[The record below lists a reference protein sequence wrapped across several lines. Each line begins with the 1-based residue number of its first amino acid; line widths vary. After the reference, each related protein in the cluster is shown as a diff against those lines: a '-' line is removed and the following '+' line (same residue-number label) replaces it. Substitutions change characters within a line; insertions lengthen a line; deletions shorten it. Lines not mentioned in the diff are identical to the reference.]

1 MPKNIFT
8 GEEVSKDNPNAALL
22 TGTGFSGQFS
32 AGLLPPEEKQEQYVA
47 ENLQAFT
54 EKAESEEGLTG
65 DDIIMTARSFID
77 GLWFNKSDEAGS
89 YMAAT
94 AVYILN
100 PEMRDKSIPQIA
112 DEMQLGLEAE
122 SARFAEESPW
132 AAGISNVAGS
142 VLSPVSLATGGV
154 LSQAAKLRSGAQ
166 AGKAVDEVGASLG
179 GAFARTGAD
188 DAAGLAAQLG
198 RQQAGTRV
206 FGVGGDATGALA
218 QTLSKANPMAALGV
232 TGGVVGLE
240 GAVIGAEGDT
250 WAEKAKNAAFTA
262 GISAAVPFAF
272 AGLKKTYDFATESKM
287 AQQLGS
293 GANFTNLMFT
303 EHGLSQVYR
312 SVISK
317 AYGGRTLSEQQARQ
331 VAGRAAPAAAA
342 RKAVQE
348 VKEESKNKVA
358 NATAAIKRNT
368 VEAIE
373 ETGLRLDDQIVEVNK
388 LAAEA
393 RGAQKIEY
401 EDQLALL
408 TEAKNNVGAAKAL
421 AVKEADASVNAANA
435 GFRGQALRESAPS
448 GTPQDEINALG
459 ALDPQDANVA
469 LDDLWRKYGF
479 KVADGKTY
487 TINKDEVAAFI
498 DSIADEYSD
507 LVLVGAEKGGIINAV
522 KKYVVDEI
530 GRKAPDGVIKG
541 EDLLQ
546 LRSTIGRAIN
556 GLSDGSV
563 STRRFSSEVQAHFHD
578 LLESGLNAAERK
590 TFASDRAAWGVRST
604 VDEAT
609 VKASGGDARAG
620 AFTGSD
626 YLNALRSFS
635 PRFSARGGGRLQK
648 EAQELAAV
656 TERNKQNILDLAES
670 EAQRIGNEAIRDK
683 ALLRR
688 QFEITRNKLNAKEA
702 EEIAAIRKDKAV
714 NKASEQGKEIIRLR
728 IAETKEKYALQ
739 LANLD
744 AAAAKAKN
752 EMDSLK
758 TLMPSNFKGSVFEN
772 LFNTAIT
779 GQAVTTLLEPIGL
792 RPTIGAT
799 LLTGFGGAKVLS
811 QEITQR
817 ILARQTPVQQGL
829 REFSEAAGQALESR
843 GITAP
848 VAQAG
853 GAVGGTTGQFTT
865 PQGVM
870 FDEER
875 KETLRKLPTSGK
887 AALYRNLKANKR
899 LDRLEAEDP
908 KLFKELERAYNA
920 GRN

>member
-1 MPKNIFT
+1 MPKSIYT
-8 GEEVSKDNPNAALL
+8 GKEVSPDSPFASLA
-22 TGTGFSGQFS
+22 TGTGYSSPFSV
-32 AGLLPPEEKQEQYVA
+32 AALPPEEKQEQYVA

-54 EKAESEEGLTG
+54 EKVESEEGLTG

-77 GLWFNKSDEAGS
+77 GLWFNKADEAGS

-94 AVYILN
+94 AVYALN

-206 FGVGGDATGALA
+206 FGVGGDATGKIA
-218 QTLSKANPMAALGV
+218 QTLSKASPMAALGV

-272 AGLKKTYDFATESKM
+272 AGIKKTYDFGTESKM
-287 AQQLGS
+287 AQQLGE

-303 EHGLSQVYR
+303 EHGLAQVYK
-312 SVISK
+312 SVVAK

-348 VKEESKNKVA
+348 VKEESKKKVA
-358 NATAAIKRNT
+358 NATAAIQRNT

-373 ETGLRLDDQIVEVNK
+373 ETGLRLDDQIVEVK
-388 LAAEA
+388 RLSAEA
-393 RGAQKIEY
+393 QGAQKVEY

-459 ALDPQDANVA
+459 ALDPQDANAA

-498 DSIADEYSD
+498 DSIVDDYSD
-507 LVLVGAEKGGIINAV
+507 LALVGAEKGGIINAV
-522 KKYVVDEI
+522 KQFVVDEI

-556 GLSDGSV
+556 GLSNESV
-563 STRRFSSEVQAHFHD
+563 STRRFSSEVQGHFHD
-578 LLESGLNAAERK
+578 LLESGLSAAERK
-590 TFASDRAAWGVRST
+590 TFAADRAAWGIRST

-609 VKASGGDARAG
+609 IKASGGDARAG
-620 AFTGSD
+620 AFTGKD
-626 YLNALRSFS
+626 YLDALRSFS
-635 PRFSARGGGRLQK
+635 PRFSGRGAGRLQQ

-670 EAQRIGNEAIRDK
+670 EAKRIGNEAIRDK

-688 QFEITRNKLNAKEA
+688 QFEITRNKLKAKEA
-702 EEIAAIRKDKAV
+702 EEIADIRRELAIVKSTER
-714 NKASEQGKEIIRLR
+714 GKELLQTR
-728 IAETKEKYALQ
+728 IAQTREKYALQ
-739 LANLD
+739 LTNVD
-744 AAAAKAKN
+744 EAAAKAKN

-758 TLMPSNFKGSVFEN
+758 SLMPSNFQGSVFEN
-772 LFNTAIT
+772 LFNTALV
-779 GQAVTTLLEPIGL
+779 GQAVLIPAPSAASQIV
-792 RPTIGAT
+792 PT
-799 LLTGFGGAKVLS
+799 LLTGFGGSKVLA
-811 QEITQR
+811 QEVTQR
-817 ILARQTPVQQGL
+817 ILARQSSGQQRL

-853 GAVGGTTGQFTT
+853 GAVGGTVGQFTT

-870 FDEER
+870 FDKER

-887 AALYRNLKANKR
+887 AALYRNLEKKGV

-908 KLFKELERAYNA
+908 EFFKELQRAGNA

>member
-1 MPKNIFT
+1 MPKSIYT
-8 GEEVSKDNPNAALL
+8 GQEVSPDSPFASLA
-22 TGTGFSGQFS
+22 TGTGYSSPFSV
-32 AGLLPPEEKQEQYVA
+32 AALPPEEKQEQYVA
-47 ENLQAFT
+47 ENLQAFV

-65 DDIIMTARSFID
+65 NDILMTARSFID
-77 GLWFNKSDEAGS
+77 GLWLNKSDGPGS

-94 AVYILN
+94 AVYALN

-112 DEMQLGLEAE
+112 DEMQLSLEAQ
-122 SARFAEESPW
+122 SARFTEESPW

-142 VLSPVSLATGGV
+142 ILSPVTLAAGGV

-166 AGKAVDEVGASLG
+166 AGKSVDEVGASLG
-179 GAFARTGAD
+179 GSFARRGAE
-188 DAAGLAAQLG
+188 DAAGLAAKLG
-198 RQQAGTRV
+198 REQAATTGRL
-206 FGVGGDATGALA
+206 FKGVDPAGALA
-218 QTLSKANPMAALGV
+218 QKLSTVKPLTALSV

-250 WAEKAKNAAFTA
+250 WAEKGKNALFTA

-272 AGLKKTYDFATESKM
+272 AGLKKTYDFITESKM
-287 AQQLGS
+287 AQQLGE

-303 EHGLSQVYR
+303 EHGLAQVYR

-348 VKEESKNKVA
+348 VKEESKKKVET
-358 NATAAIKRNT
+358 ATAAIQRNT

-373 ETGLRLDDQIVEVNK
+373 ETGLRLDEQIVEVK
-388 LAAEA
+388 RLSAEA
-393 RGAQKIEY
+393 QGAQKVEY

-459 ALDPQDANVA
+459 ALDPQDANAA

-487 TINKDEVAAFI
+487 TINKDGVASFI

-522 KKYVVDEI
+522 KQYVVAEI

-635 PRFSARGGGRLQK
+635 PRFSARGGGRLQQ

-670 EAQRIGNEAIRDK
+670 EAKRIGNEAIRDK

-688 QFEITRNKLNAKEA
+688 QFEITRNKLKAKEA
-702 EEIAAIRKDKAV
+702 EEIADIRRELAIVKSTER
-714 NKASEQGKEIIRLR
+714 GKELLQTR
-728 IAETKEKYALQ
+728 IAQTREKYALQ
-739 LANLD
+739 LTNVD
-744 AAAAKAKN
+744 EAAAKAKN

-758 TLMPSNFKGSVFEN
+758 SLMPSNFQGSVFEN
-772 LFNTAIT
+772 LFNTALV
-779 GQAVTTLLEPIGL
+779 GQAVLIPAPSIASKILPTLGF
-792 RPTIGAT
+792 
-799 LLTGFGGAKVLS
+799 GFGGAKVLS

-817 ILARQTPVQQGL
+817 ILARQTSGQQRL
-829 REFSEAAGQALESR
+829 REFSGAAGQALESR
-843 GITAP
+843 GITSP

-887 AALYRNLKANKR
+887 AALYRNLEAKGV
-899 LDRLEAEDP
+899 LDKLEAEDP
-908 KLFKELERAYNA
+908 EFFKELQRAKNA

>member
-1 MPKNIFT
+1 MPTSIYT
-8 GEEVSKDNPNAALL
+8 GQEISKDNPYASIAAGVGYSNPYEVSALEA
-22 TGTGFSGQFS
+22 GQ
-32 AGLLPPEEKQEQYVA
+32 KQEQYVA
-47 ENLQAFT
+47 ENLQAFS
-54 EKAESEEGLTG
+54 EKVESEEGLTA
-65 DDIIMTARSFID
+65 DDLLMTARAFID
-77 GLWFNKSDEAGS
+77 GLWLNKADEAGS
-89 YMAAT
+89 YMSAI
-94 AVYILN
+94 AVYALN
-100 PEMRDKSIPQIA
+100 PELRDKSIPQIA
-112 DEMQLGLEAE
+112 DEMQLSLEAE

-132 AAGISNVAGS
+132 AAGISNVVGS
-142 VLSPVSLATGGV
+142 VVSPVTLAAGGV
-154 LSQAAKLRSGAQ
+154 LGQAARLRPGVQ
-166 AGKAVDEVGASLG
+166 AGKAADEVGATLG
-179 GAFARTGAD
+179 GAFARTGGD
-188 DAAGLAAQLG
+188 DAAALAAQLG
-198 RQQAGTRV
+198 RQQAATRV
-206 FGVGGDATGALA
+206 SGLDPTGKIA
-218 QTLSKANPMAALGV
+218 QTLSKASPMGILGA
-232 TGGVVGLE
+232 TAGVGAVE
-240 GAVIGAEGDT
+240 GAIIGAEGET
-250 WAEKAKNAAFTA
+250 WEDKARNATFTA

-272 AGLKKTYDFATESKM
+272 AGLKKTYDFATEPKM
-287 AQQLGS
+287 AQQLGE
-293 GANFTNLMFT
+293 GADFTNLMFT
-303 EHGLSQVYR
+303 EHGLAQVYR
-312 SVISK
+312 SVVAK

-342 RKAVQE
+342 RKVVQT
-348 VKEESKNKVA
+348 VKEESKKKVDD
-358 NATAAIKRNT
+358 ATAAIKRNT

-373 ETGLRLDDQIVEVNK
+373 ETGLRLDEQIEEVK
-388 LAAEA
+388 RLAAQS
-393 RGAQKIEY
+393 RGAEKVEY

-408 TEAKNNVGAAKAL
+408 NEAKNNAGAAKAL

-435 GFRGQALRESAPS
+435 GFRGQALREAAPS

-469 LDDLWRKYGF
+469 LDDLWKKYGF

-530 GRKAPDGVIKG
+530 GRKAPDGAIKG

-620 AFTGSD
+620 AFTGKD
-626 YLNALRSFS
+626 YLDALRSFS
-635 PRFSARGGGRLQK
+635 PRFAARGAGRLQQ

-656 TERNKQNILDLAES
+656 TERNKQNILDLADS
-670 EAQRIGNEAIRDK
+670 EARRIAEEAVKDK

-688 QFEITRNKLNAKEA
+688 QFQTTRDKLLAREK
-702 EEIAAIRKDKAV
+702 EEIAALRREQAV
-714 NKASEQGKEIIRLR
+714 AKASEQGKELLRIR

-739 LANLD
+739 LADLD
-744 AAAAKAKN
+744 EAAAKAKN

-758 TLMPSNFKGSVFEN
+758 SLMPSNFQGSVFEN
-772 LFNTAIT
+772 LFNTAII
-779 GQAVTTLLEPIGL
+779 GQGVTIVAPSI
-792 RPTIGAT
+792 PSQIGAT
-799 LLTGFGGAKVLS
+799 LALGFGGATVLS
-811 QEITQR
+811 QEVTQR
-817 ILARQTPVQQGL
+817 ILARQTGRQQRL
-829 REFSEAAGQALESR
+829 REFTEGLGESLETRGIAPTAQTTGLQAGLAGQA
-843 GITAP
+843 
-848 VAQAG
+848 V
-853 GAVGGTTGQFTT
+853 T
-865 PQGVM
+865 PKGLM
-870 FDEER
+870 FSEER
-875 KETLRKLPTSGK
+875 KEMVRKMPTSGK

>member
-32 AGLLPPEEKQEQYVA
+32 VDLLPPEEKQEQYVA

-54 EKAESEEGLTG
+54 EKVESEEGLTG
-65 DDIIMTARSFID
+65 NDILMTARSFID
-77 GLWFNKSDEAGS
+77 GLWFNKSDGPGS

-94 AVYILN
+94 AVYALN

-112 DEMQLGLEAE
+112 DEMQLSLEAQ
-122 SARFAEESPW
+122 SARFTEESPW
-132 AAGISNVAGS
+132 AAGIANVAGS

-188 DAAGLAAQLG
+188 DAAGLAAKLG
-198 RQQAGTRV
+198 REQAATTGR
-206 FGVGGDATGALA
+206 FYKGVDPAGALA
-218 QTLSKANPMAALGV
+218 QKLSTVKPLTALGV

-272 AGLKKTYDFATESKM
+272 AGLKKTYDFGTESKM

-303 EHGLSQVYR
+303 EHGLAQVYK

-317 AYGGRTLSEQQARQ
+317 AYGGRTLTEQQARQ

-348 VKEESKNKVA
+348 VKEESKKRVA
-358 NATAAIKRNT
+358 NATAAIQRNT

-373 ETGLRLDDQIVEVNK
+373 ETGLRLDEQIVEVK
-388 LAAEA
+388 RLSAEA
-393 RGAQKIEY
+393 QGAQKVEY

-459 ALDPQDANVA
+459 ALDPQDANAA

-522 KKYVVDEI
+522 KQYVVAEI

-635 PRFSARGGGRLQK
+635 PRFSARGGGRLQQ

-670 EAQRIGNEAIRDK
+670 EAKRIGNEAIRDK

-688 QFEITRNKLNAKEA
+688 QFEITRNKLKAKEA
-702 EEIAAIRKDKAV
+702 EEIADIRRELAIVKSTER
-714 NKASEQGKEIIRLR
+714 GKELLQTR
-728 IAETKEKYALQ
+728 IAQTREKYALQ
-739 LANLD
+739 LTNVD
-744 AAAAKAKN
+744 EAAAKAKN

-758 TLMPSNFKGSVFEN
+758 SLMPSNFQGSVFEN
-772 LFNTAIT
+772 LFNTALV
-779 GQAVTTLLEPIGL
+779 GQAVLIPAPSAASQIV
-792 RPTIGAT
+792 PT
-799 LLTGFGGAKVLS
+799 LLTGFGGSKVLA
-811 QEITQR
+811 QEVTQR
-817 ILARQTPVQQGL
+817 ILARQSSGQQRL
-829 REFSEAAGQALESR
+829 REFSGAAGQALESR

-887 AALYRNLKANKR
+887 AALYRNLESKGV
-899 LDRLEAEDP
+899 LDKLEAEDP
-908 KLFKELERAYNA
+908 EFFKELQRAGNA